1 MYCQVTPESN
11 KESDHGE
18 EHMQMTWALH
28 TESYCTQMTHCYFGL
43 STQTCNSIQEVI
55 LCSSPPCRKNREHE
69 NQHFKLFP
77 VKLQYVMDLP
87 IPGRWLWMYCIL
99 SIVWFPQKHINTC
112 NLIFYLLLLFKQN
125 ELMQWMLL
133 NFITFPNGEM
143 LKKVKLLRKQGTYM
157 SFN

>member
-28 TESYCTQMTHCYFGL
+28 TESYCTLMTHCYFGL

-55 LCSSPPCRKNREHE
+55 LCSSPTLQEEQRTWK
-69 NQHFKLFP
+69 QDFKLFS
-77 VKLQYVMDLP
+77 VKLQFIMDLP
-87 IPGRWLWMYCIL
+87 IPRWLWMYCIP
-99 SIVWFPQKHINTC
+99 SIIWFPQKHINPC
-112 NLIFYLLLLFKQN
+112 NLIFYLLLLFNQN

-133 NFITFPNGEM
+133 PSLM
-143 LKKVKLLRKQGTYM
+143 VKCEKGWIA
-157 SFN
+157 